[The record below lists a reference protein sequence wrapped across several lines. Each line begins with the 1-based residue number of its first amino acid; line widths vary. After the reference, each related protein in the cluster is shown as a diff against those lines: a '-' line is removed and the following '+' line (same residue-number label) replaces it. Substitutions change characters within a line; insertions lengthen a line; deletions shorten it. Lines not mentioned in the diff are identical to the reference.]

1 MEAGTRS
8 HARDTFTTIRR
19 EEAALDFRLLG
30 PLEVADGGR
39 VLALGGAQQRALLA
53 VLLLR
58 ANEVVSMDRLIDE
71 LWGDE
76 PPATAAKVVQ
86 VYVSQLRKALAQA
99 GREPVIGTRPPG
111 YVARVEPDELD
122 VARFER
128 ELDRARRARSAG
140 NPEEAA
146 RLLREALALWR
157 GQALADFSYEPFA
170 QPAIARLE
178 ELRLVALEE
187 RVESDLAL
195 GRDSDLVGEV
205 EALVAQYP
213 LREGLR
219 GQLMLALYRSGR
231 QAEAL
236 DAYQQARSVLVE
248 ELGIDPSPS
257 LQELEKAILRQDPVL
272 ESPSSGPSGAAADAA
287 AANTAS
293 QRAILVV
300 PRAAP
305 AAPSVLLSLA
315 APLAAARP
323 GHELVLTKLVDPP
336 AEGAAAQIG
345 MATAWLRELRGDLAD
360 QAVVTASQRSHR
372 KTTER
377 TSFGS
382 PPASRSICSCSTP
395 KPTSCPTWVEPS
407 SRRFSTEPPAMWP

>member
-1 MEAGTRS
+1 MIRS
-8 HARDTFTTIRR
+8 PTIRL

-39 VLALGGAQQRALLA
+39 VLALGGAKQRALLA

-58 ANEVVSMDRLIDE
+58 ANEVVSIDRLIDE

-76 PPATAAKVVQ
+76 PPPTAAKVVQ

-99 GREPVIGTRPPG
+99 GREPVIATRPPG
-111 YVARVEPDELD
+111 YVARVSRTSSTSRASSASSI
-122 VARFER
+122 ARAEH
-128 ELDRARRARSAG
+128 ARPATRRRRR
-140 NPEEAA
+140 
-146 RLLREALALWR
+146 RLLRAALALWR

-205 EALVAQYP
+205 EALVAEYP

-236 DAYQQARSVLVE
+236 EAYQQARSVLVE

-257 LQELEKAILRQDPVL
+257 LQELEKAILRQDPLL
-272 ESPSSGPSGAAADAA
+272 EPASAGRDDAA
-287 AANTAS
+287 VSASAPSAPAA
-293 QRAILVV
+293 QRAILVA

-305 AAPSVLLSLA
+305 AASVLLSLA
-315 APLAAARP
+315 CPAGGGTP
-323 GHELVLTKLVDPP
+323 GPRALVLTKLLDPP
-336 AEGAAAQIG
+336 AEGAATQIG
-345 MATAWLRELRGDLAD
+345 EATASLREFRDNLAD
-360 QAVVTASQRSHR
+360 QGVVARVAAFTSGDHGADLVRLAAGPAGRSAR
-372 KTTER
+372 
-377 TSFGS
+377 
-382 PPASRSICSCSTP
+382 A
-395 KPTSCPTWVEPS
+395 
-407 SRRFSTEPPAMWP
+407 RRRC